1 MCSERVSSSS
11 STSDT
16 RRVNLVTNPMI
27 SHEREKDRE
36 VFTTS
41 GTYPW
46 SFVTQIFHNCQPY
59 QRCELESRRWR
70 TNTKQNVSSRY
81 NSNTVTFVYRHCYYF
96 FDPRIL
102 NTQMKGKRFIQRNQ
116 FWNLQ
121 KACNQKPLS
130 HLYAKGHSGNLKMCP
145 LWAVALYIP
154 VKFIC
159 AIPQ

>member
-27 SHEREKDRE
+27 SNEREKDRE

-59 QRCELESRRWR
+59 QRCELESRRRR

-96 FDPRIL
+96 FQSTNIKYPNERKTFYSAKSIL
-102 NTQMKGKRFIQRNQ
+102 EPSKS
-116 FWNLQ
+116 L
-121 KACNQKPLS
+121 
-130 HLYAKGHSGNLKMCP
+130 
-145 LWAVALYIP
+145 
-154 VKFIC
+154 
-159 AIPQ
+159 